1 MNRPSPSLQREA
13 EKTLTLMQVAMGNH
27 PAHMALINANVLNVY
42 TGELLENLTLCTFE
56 SWIAYVGKEP
66 GHAIGDQ
73 TEVIDVE
80 GKTVIPGFID
90 GHAHLAWLA
99 SPEAFLKYAASGGT
113 TTIITET
120 MEPYPVGGLSGVK
133 DFLDGLKDQPIKILA
148 TAPAMV
154 SISRAARGIS
164 DLDLDDLLKREDIV
178 GLGESYWQAVLQ
190 DPEMFLGSIMDTLR
204 HGKTL
209 EGHTAGANE
218 KKLMAYLAAG
228 ISSCHEPIKAEEVL
242 QRLRLGIHV
251 MIREGSIR
259 KDLEQ
264 IAPIK
269 DLGVATRRLIL
280 VSDGIEP
287 GELMGKGYM
296 EHIVQRAIQLGFDPV
311 SAIQMATLNVA
322 EHFRL
327 DHLIGGL
334 APGRFA
340 DMVVIPDL
348 RTIRAECVVS
358 SGKVIARNGKLL
370 LPPRRHRY
378 HPESLTSIRIKENIQ
393 PEAFAIRVPHEG
405 SSVKVRAI
413 EMVTELVT
421 REMHLEVPV
430 HAGYVEADG
439 ARGLAKVAAID
450 RTLSPG
456 KMFTGLIKGLGLK
469 SGALACSAAWDTTDI
484 IVAGASDQDMALAV
498 NRIIQTQG
506 GAVVCE
512 NSKILQE
519 LPLPIFGIMSPLP
532 LEEVDLRIKSL
543 AQAAFGLGVPFPDP
557 ILTLI
562 VLTGAAIPF
571 IRICEEGLVDIK
583 TGETLGL
590 FLE

>member
-120 MEPYPVGGLSGVK
+120 MEPYPVAGLSGVK
-133 DFLDGLKDQPIKILA
+133 DFLEALKDQPIKILA

-154 SISRAARGIS
+154 SISRAARGIPEE
-164 DLDLDDLLKREDIV
+164 DLDELLKREDIV

-190 DPEMFLGSIMDTLR
+190 DPEMFLGSIMGALR

-228 ISSCHEPIKAEEVL
+228 ISSCHEPIKTEEVL

-269 DLGVATRRLIL
+269 DLGVATRRLTL
-280 VSDGIEP
+280 VSDGIGP

-296 EHIVQRAIQLGFDPV
+296 EHIVQRAIEFGFDPV

-348 RTIRAECVVS
+348 RTIRAECVIS
-358 SGKVIARNGKLL
+358 NGKVIARNGKLL
-370 LPPRRHRY
+370 IPPRPHRY
-378 HPESLTSIRIKENIQ
+378 RSESLASIRIKEDIR
-393 PEAFAIRVPHEG
+393 PEAFAICAPRDR

-421 REMHLEVPV
+421 REAPVDVKV
-430 HAGYVEADG
+430 HAGQVQADG
-439 ARGLAKVAAID
+439 ARDLAKVAAID
-450 RTLSPG
+450 RGLSPG

-484 IVAGASDQDMALAV
+484 IVAGVNDRDMALAV

-512 NSKILQE
+512 NGKILEE

-532 LEEVDLRIKSL
+532 LEELDIRIK
-543 AQAAFGLGVPFPDP
+543 AITQAASRLGVPFPDP

-571 IRICEEGLVDIK
+571 IRVCEEGLVDIR
-583 TGETLGL
+583 TGETVGL